1 MARPRRYPFSMTTAH
16 QTLLTATPAEG
27 VLLVTLNRP
36 DAGNSLSTQMAEELL
51 ALLTDLAADPGAIRA
66 VVLTGA
72 GNKIFCAGADL
83 KERDGMT
90 DAQWVG
96 QHRLFEAM
104 RDALVALPVP
114 VICAVNGAAYG
125 GGAEIALNCDFIYA
139 ADGARLA
146 LPEVKL
152 GIMPG
157 LGGAPNLVR
166 AAGERRAREVL
177 LTGDPFTAVEGL
189 AWGVV
194 NRVCAADELVAA
206 AVETARRIAANA
218 PLSVR
223 SIRRVVRDTAVLTGA
238 DAIAVELAAYDELT
252 PTDDRREGVAAWGE
266 KRKAEWKGR

>member
-1 MARPRRYPFSMTTAH
+1 MNEAFE
-16 QTLLTATPAEG
+16 TLLVDNPGDG
-27 VLLVTLNRP
+27 VLVVTLNRP
-36 DAGNSLSTQMAEELL
+36 DAGNALSSRMAQELL
-51 ALLTDLAADPGAIRA
+51 ALWTDLAEPGATRA
-66 VVLTGA
+66 IVLTAA
-72 GNKIFCAGADL
+72 GDCIFCAGADL

-90 DAQWVG
+90 DEAWAA
-96 QHRLFEAM
+96 QHRLFETM

-125 GGAEIALNCDFIYA
+125 GGCEIALNCDFIYA
-139 ADGARLA
+139 AETARFA

-157 LGGAPNLVR
+157 LGGAQNLSA
-166 AAGERRAREVL
+166 AAGERRAREGL
-177 LTGDPFTAVEGL
+177 LTGDPFTAAEGL

-194 NRVCAADELVAA
+194 NRVCAPGELVAD
-206 AVETARRIAANA
+206 AVATARTIAGNA

-223 SIRRVVRDTAVLTGA
+223 NIRRVVSETAALSQA
-238 DAIAVELAAYDELT
+238 DAIPVELEAYNQLT

>member
-1 MARPRRYPFSMTTAH
+1 MNDAFE
-16 QTLLTATPAEG
+16 TLLVDAPADG
-27 VLLVTLNRP
+27 VLIVTLNRP
-36 DAGNSLSTQMAEELL
+36 EAGNSLSTRMAEELL
-51 ALLTDLAADPGAIRA
+51 TLWTDLAQPGATRA

-72 GNKIFCAGADL
+72 GDRIFCAGADL

-90 DAQWVG
+90 DSDWAAQ
-96 QHRLFEAM
+96 HLLFETM

-125 GGAEIALNCDFIYA
+125 GGCEIALNCDFIYA
-139 ADGARLA
+139 AETARFA

-157 LGGAPNLVR
+157 LGGVQNLAR

-177 LTGDPFTAVEGL
+177 LTGDPFTAREGL

-194 NRVCAADELVAA
+194 NAVWNPGGLLPEAVDVAK
-206 AVETARRIAANA
+206 RIAANA

-223 SIRRVVRDTAVLTGA
+223 NIRRTVRDTAALSQA
-238 DAIAVELAAYDELT
+238 DAIPVELDAYNQLT
-252 PTDDRREGVAAWGE
+252 PTEDRREGVAAWGE
-266 KRKAEWKGR
+266 KRKPAWKGR

>member
-1 MARPRRYPFSMTTAH
+1 MIAQTPH
-16 QTLLTATPAEG
+16 QTLLVEDAGDG

-36 DAGNSLSTQMAEELL
+36 AAGNSLSTLMAEELL
-51 ALLTDLAADPGAIRA
+51 ALWETLARPGPSRC

-72 GNKIFCAGADL
+72 GDRIFCAGADL

-90 DAQWVG
+90 DGEWVD

-104 RDALVALPVP
+104 RDALVALPIP

-125 GGAEIALNCDFIYA
+125 GGFEIALNCDFIHA
-139 ADGARLA
+139 ARPARFA

-157 LGGAPNLVR
+157 LGGTQNLVR
-166 AAGERRAREVL
+166 AAGERRAREIL
-177 LTGDPFTAVEGL
+177 LTGEPFTAEEGL
-189 AWGVV
+189 AWGVI
-194 NRVCAADELVAA
+194 NRVREPAALVADA
-206 AVETARRIAANA
+206 IATARTIAGNA

-223 SIRRVVRDTAVLTGA
+223 NIRRVVRETAVLGGA
-238 DAIAVELAAYDELT
+238 EAVAVELAAYNELT

-266 KRKAEWKGR
+266 KRAPRWTGR

>member
-1 MARPRRYPFSMTTAH
+1 MNEAFE
-16 QTLLTATPAEG
+16 TLLVHTPGDG
-27 VLLVTLNRP
+27 VLVVTLNRP
-36 DAGNSLSTQMAEELL
+36 TAGNSLSTQMAEELL
-51 ALLTDLAADPGAIRA
+51 TLWTDLAQPGATRA

-72 GNKIFCAGADL
+72 GDKIFCAGADL

-90 DAQWVG
+90 DAQWQG
-96 QHRLFEAM
+96 QHLLFEIM

-139 ADGARLA
+139 AETARFA

-157 LGGAPNLVR
+157 LGGVQNLAR
-166 AAGERRAREVL
+166 AAGERRAREIL
-177 LTGDPFTAVEGL
+177 LTGDPFTAAEGA

-194 NRVCAADELVAA
+194 NRVCAAGALVAD
-206 AVETARRIAANA
+206 AVATARRIAGNA

-223 SIRRVVRDTAVLTGA
+223 NIRRVVRDTAALSQA
-238 DAIAVELAAYDELT
+238 DAIPLELDAYNQLT

-266 KRKAEWKGR
+266 KRTPGWKGR

>member
-1 MARPRRYPFSMTTAH
+1 MTTPH
-16 QTLLTATPAEG
+16 ETLLTATPAEG

-51 ALLTDLAADPGAIRA
+51 ALLTDLTADPGAIRA
-66 VVLTGA
+66 LVLTGA

-90 DAQWVG
+90 DAQWVA

-166 AAGERRAREVL
+166 AAGERRAREPRAWP
-177 LTGDPFTAVEGL
+177 GAWSTASAPPTNWSPPPSRPPAGSPPTP
-189 AWGVV
+189 
-194 NRVCAADELVAA
+194 RCRCA
-206 AVETARRIAANA
+206 T
-218 PLSVR
+218 S
-223 SIRRVVRDTAVLTGA
+223 
-238 DAIAVELAAYDELT
+238 
-252 PTDDRREGVAAWGE
+252 AAWS
-266 KRKAEWKGR
+266 ATPPS

>member
-1 MARPRRYPFSMTTAH
+1 MNEAFE
-16 QTLLTATPAEG
+16 TLLVDNPGDG
-27 VLLVTLNRP
+27 VLVVTLNRP
-36 DAGNSLSTQMAEELL
+36 DAGNALSSRMAQELL
-51 ALLTDLAADPGAIRA
+51 ALWTDLAEPGATRA
-66 VVLTGA
+66 IVLTAA
-72 GNKIFCAGADL
+72 GDRIFCAGADL

-90 DAQWVG
+90 DEAWAA
-96 QHRLFEAM
+96 QHRLFETM

-125 GGAEIALNCDFIYA
+125 GGCEIALNCDFIYA
-139 ADGARLA
+139 AGTARFA

-157 LGGAPNLVR
+157 LGGVQNLSA

-177 LTGDPFTAVEGL
+177 LTGDPFTAAEGL

-194 NRVCAADELVAA
+194 NRVCAPGELVAD
-206 AVETARRIAANA
+206 AVATARTIAGNA

-223 SIRRVVRDTAVLTGA
+223 NIRRVVSETAALSQA
-238 DAIAVELAAYDELT
+238 DAIPVELEAYNQLT